1 MRELSLNILDIAKNS
16 VRANASAIGV
26 SIEED
31 RAIHTLRIT
40 IDDNG
45 CGMDAETAAHVVN
58 PFYTTRT
65 TRKVGLGL
73 PFLKMEAEM
82 TGGALNLQSQE
93 GVGTTVTA
101 VFHTD
106 HVDCLPL
113 GDVGATMQTLI
124 GGSPDIRFT
133 LKHKFT
139 DTSGR
144 KRELLF
150 DTEEVKAALGG
161 DVSLDTPE
169 VLSWISEYLK
179 EQYAE
184 LYENTK

>member
-93 GVGTTVTA
+93 GVGDDRYGPY
-101 VFHTD
+101 F
-106 HVDCLPL
+106 
-113 GDVGATMQTLI
+113 
-124 GGSPDIRFT
+124 IR
-133 LKHKFT
+133 
-139 DTSGR
+139 
-144 KRELLF
+144 
-150 DTEEVKAALGG
+150 
-161 DVSLDTPE
+161 
-169 VLSWISEYLK
+169 IM
-179 EQYAE
+179 
-184 LYENTK
+184 

>member
-45 CGMDAETAAHVVN
+45 CGWTRKRRSCGQSLLHNENNAESR
-58 PFYTTRT
+58 TRT
-65 TRKVGLGL
+65 AVSENG
-73 PFLKMEAEM
+73 AEM

-106 HVDCLPL
+106 
-113 GDVGATMQTLI
+113 M
-124 GGSPDIRFT
+124 
-133 LKHKFT
+133 
-139 DTSGR
+139 
-144 KRELLF
+144 
-150 DTEEVKAALGG
+150 
-161 DVSLDTPE
+161 
-169 VLSWISEYLK
+169 
-179 EQYAE
+179 
-184 LYENTK
+184 